1 MAKARKKSTTRQ
13 PAQRSRVSRR
23 TVVISITCTLEVSEY
38 PPEIAAAFLAKDA
51 KTFVRDFLDDI
62 PFEEMAFDIAS
73 DETA

>member
-1 MAKARKKSTTRQ
+1 MAKARKKSTARE
-13 PAQRSRVSRR
+13 PAHQSGISRR

-62 PFEEMAFDIAS
+62 PFEEMAFDIVR
-73 DETA
+73 DETV